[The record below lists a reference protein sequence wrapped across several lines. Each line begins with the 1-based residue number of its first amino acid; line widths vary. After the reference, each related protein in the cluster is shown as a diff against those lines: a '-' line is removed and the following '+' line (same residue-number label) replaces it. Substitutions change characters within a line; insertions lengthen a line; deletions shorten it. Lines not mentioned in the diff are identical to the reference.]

1 MMSKKEGKA
10 FLRRWRLVN
19 AREIKE
25 LRETPLDIKLC
36 QLAALMASAKQMG
49 WTDALR
55 EGEAEVR
62 ARWQQLRKANGVR
75 KRKRSW

>member
-1 MMSKKEGKA
+1 MMSKSEGKT

-25 LRETPLDIKLC
+25 LRATTLDTKLC
-36 QLAALMASAKQMG
+36 QLAALMAAAKQMG

-62 ARWQQLRKANGVR
+62 ARWQQLRKAYCIR
-75 KRKRSW
+75 KGKRSS